1 MKRARGRS
9 IACVLLCLVAHWCAY
24 AYPPAL
30 TVRWVDWQQQAQF
43 AVESPAYSCRV
54 DTGPARIAELSIGGV
69 DWFADAGLSWRA
81 VDKTGVVYQV
91 APADITPRWDTWQ
104 KQSYQPAKSSRARMN
119 VWSAGP
125 YYWDAHLLDIPM
137 LSPVKS
143 DPPLRGEVEF
153 HAHRDQLRIQ
163 FRADA
168 KLPIKLDRF
177 ELIVNDLQVEL
188 VTVGSRIAL
197 VKSGA
202 NGKSAILLP
211 VGGKYDEQ
219 QGVISLPADRA
230 TVVCRPLSSQQSLDD
245 AFLDD
250 LRPLDAQSFE
260 LTDAIFNGYDSAS
273 GLYVLS
279 TTQRPDAF
287 TFEESF
293 RNPSRRIESRI
304 TLKNDSSARQILM
317 KTQTGVG
324 NLEAAMV
331 ADPSGFPL
339 PIPAQVSKNFAGEK
353 EEPDDTAFGDSYVP
367 LTLNPTEAK
376 SFQLFHLT
384 QNWGAC
390 PLKQVSSV
398 RFFHIYWHLSTGA
411 SETTC
416 FSMNWMEA
424 GFRGAFEPT
433 IFHIPDYRPMTGPMW
448 PGQPQHH
455 CAQFPGFLQ
464 YNDGK
469 ARLVYDYTTFD
480 SISPLLA
487 RFTMHFHTSDDAA
500 KVTLRIMEAPQADE
514 MRTFIHM
521 RYDWNKPVRIEGDA
535 RENLRLVNI
544 FEHLTPSQILWTD
557 PAGKTTAAD
566 VRRDKSLGLL
576 GTPLSKNAPVVGS
589 HRSDPPVGDDEFE
602 SLLLLRSY
610 TAKLE
615 GQPIERAALS
625 ARFNEKVGSYWL
637 TTEKPS
643 LALQPGDFVEADILL
658 MPHGEPAPLW
668 LKPERE
674 RSRFALVGQPRVE
687 KVSLGKKLS
696 DFPAAVMADN
706 NAAAFQ
712 ISGGADRMPVIIEGF
727 SAARVP
733 LLWSDGLWQ
742 DEQLQGGDYYQ
753 IEPGDSGKSRI
764 IFSRRLRDGQTHN
777 LQITAVSSQSGI
789 ARLSSEQ
796 GRLVTESAGTGTI
809 SLEAPVVF
817 GPAENRFDAR
827 RLLFKIDSSQKVL
840 REIPAKVSS
849 PHVNVT
855 ACDSSGVTMSVDAPA
870 TIVAQRGWVVVK
882 GDQTATQMKFNSATH
897 SIRLIPGEVKDEP

>member
-1 MKRARGRS
+1 MKRVGGWS
-9 IACVLLCLVAHWCAY
+9 IACVMLCWLTPWCAY
-24 AYPPAL
+24 AFPPVL
-30 TVRWVDWQQQAQF
+30 TVRWVDWQQQSQF

-54 DTGPARIAELSIGGV
+54 DSGPAKVAALSVGGV

-81 VDKTGVVYQV
+81 VDAAGVIYQV
-91 APADITPRWDTWQ
+91 APADITPKWDTWQ

-125 YYWDAHLLDIPM
+125 YYWDAHLLDVPM
-137 LSPVKS
+137 LPPVKS
-143 DPPLRGEVEF
+143 DPPLRGEVVF

-163 FRADA
+163 FRAAA
-168 KLPIKLDRF
+168 KLPIQLDRF
-177 ELIVNDLQVEL
+177 ELVVNNLQVEL
-188 VTVGSRIAL
+188 VTVGSRIVL

-211 VGGKYDEQ
+211 VGGEYDAQ
-219 QGVISLPADRA
+219 RGLVSLPADSA
-230 TVVCRPLSSQQSLDD
+230 TIVCRPLSPQQRLED

-250 LRPLDAQSFE
+250 LHPLDAKSFE
-260 LTDAIFNGYDSAS
+260 LTNAIFNGYDSAS

-279 TTQRPDAF
+279 TTQRLDAF
-287 TFEESF
+287 SFEESF

-304 TLKNDSSARQILM
+304 TLKNESSARQIVL

-324 NLEAAMV
+324 NLEAAV
-331 ADPSGFPL
+331 VTNTNGFLL

-367 LTLNPTEAK
+367 LTLNSAEVR

-384 QNWGAC
+384 QNWGVC

-487 RFTMHFHTSDDAA
+487 RFTMHFHTSDDA
-500 KVTLRIMEAPQADE
+500 VRVSLRIMEAPQADE
-514 MRTFIHM
+514 MRTFIRL

-535 RENLRLVNI
+535 RDNFRLVNI
-544 FEHLTPSQILWTD
+544 FEHRTASQILWTN
-557 PAGKTTAAD
+557 PEGKTNAAD
-566 VRRDKSLGLL
+566 VRSDKSLSVL
-576 GTPLSKNAPVVGS
+576 GTPLCKSAPVIGS

-602 SLLLLRSY
+602 SLVLLRSF

-615 GQPIERAALS
+615 GKPIERAALS

-668 LKPERE
+668 LKPQRE
-674 RSRFALVGQPRVE
+674 RSRFALQDQPRVE
-687 KVSLGKKLS
+687 KVSLGKKLG
-696 DFPAAVMADN
+696 DFPATVMADN
-706 NAAAFQ
+706 DAAAFQ
-712 ISGGADRMPVIIEGF
+712 ISGGADRMPIIIEGF
-727 SAARVP
+727 SPARVP
-733 LLWSDGLWQ
+733 LLWSNALWQ
-742 DEQLQGGDYYQ
+742 DEQLHGGDYYQ
-753 IEPGDSGKSRI
+753 VEAGDNGKNRI
-764 IFSRRLRDGQTHN
+764 IFSRRLRDGQTQD
-777 LQITAVSSQSGI
+777 LQITAVNSHSGI
-789 ARLSSEQ
+789 AKLSSEQ
-796 GRLVTESAGTGTI
+796 GRLVIESAGAGTI

-827 RLLFKIDSSQKVL
+827 RGLFKIDSSQQVL

-870 TIVAQRGWVVVK
+870 TIVAQRGWVIVE
-882 GDQTATQMKFNSATH
+882 GDQKATQMKIDSETH
-897 SIRLIPGEVKDEP
+897 SIRLIPGEVKDVP